1 MTQYSIRPKQAAI
14 RAQAAVYFLHSTMT
28 GCMIEDVF
36 NVSKG
41 IVLVSCLTITK
52 YILLVCV

>member
-1 MTQYSIRPKQAAI
+1 
-14 RAQAAVYFLHSTMT
+14 
-28 GCMIEDVF
+28 MIEDVF

-41 IVLVSCLTITK
+41 RNSIDVVYSCLITMK